1 MGGKST
7 MPWWYRANAKKALES
22 WIRPLIAPRPY
33 TARYEVGDGSYMNFS
48 SREIVVD
55 PTAWDFMEVAKHLPL
70 TWNGKRVDTEAK
82 LQWRFSRTAARHE
95 AMHVLF
101 SVPPE
106 CGGILHFLVNALEDE
121 WMEQLA
127 RFYYPAAW
135 GDFVFRA
142 RLVTKY
148 YPLPKPEESDRANL
162 MLNMCLYHRFDWKR
176 PKGTPSRYRF
186 QTEEDEQFWREQI
199 RPLVEKAWRT
209 NEDAGRK
216 EIAREIL
223 QLLDIPES
231 APLPSGGLM
240 MSVNPLDVGGE
251 RGEDDAPLPMSVII
265 SRSSAK
271 GSASKDGKDE
281 GSSTEGGK
289 DEGVTGEGEKDGEN
303 KDEGGKG
310 EDASAEQGDSDA
322 SGSGGGVGEGMEGP
336 PHYALVT
343 LVSEDD
349 EVPSPLTAANE
360 LYLLPPQY
368 LENQVRGEKS
378 RLLRVLL
385 AKTPDAGEDA
395 SPAGGEFDIES
406 YLRSN
411 GARPFL
417 LLDDAAPDHEGLA
430 IALLI
435 DTTGSM
441 DGWEGEGGLDARGK
455 FLPDFYRPWHRMTYA
470 RQVAMLFELVC
481 PPAGIKLLIGATG
494 DDGPLVHLAV
504 DSGDWDSAPLRYK
517 PHQPVTWLRD
527 RSTPRDSEVTRA
539 AIAGLY
545 GRYGRERISASLR
558 VAERELAQCRAGTRL
573 IVYVH
578 DGMPT
583 DEEETTII
591 SVLKDIRRKGT
602 LVVAPYVGDQSDIAN
617 LSAIFGPQW
626 TLAVPQLP
634 DLSKRLGRLLLR
646 YARK

>member
-1 MGGKST
+1 MGVKST

-33 TARYEVGDGSYMNFS
+33 TARFEVTGQSYMNFS
-48 SREIVVD
+48 TREIVVD
-55 PTAWDFMEVAKHLPL
+55 PTAWDFMRVAEHLPL
-70 TWNGKRVDTEAK
+70 SWNGKWVDTEAK
-82 LQWRFSRTAARHE
+82 LQWRFARTAARHE

-101 SVPPE
+101 SVPPD

-127 RFYYPAAW
+127 RFFYPAAW

-142 RLVTKY
+142 RLVTRY
-148 YPLPKPEESDRANL
+148 YPLPDPAKSDRANL
-162 MLNMCLYHRFDWKR
+162 LLNMCLYHRFDWKR

-216 EIAREIL
+216 DIAREIL
-223 QLLDIPES
+223 RLLDIPED
-231 APLPSGGLM
+231 APIPRSGLM
-240 MSVNPLDVGGE
+240 MSANPLDVAGE
-251 RGEDDAPLPMSVII
+251 RGEDDEPMPPGMII
-265 SRSSAK
+265 ARRSAK
-271 GSASKDGKDE
+271 SAASKGGERKTEGDKDE
-281 GSSTEGGK
+281 GETDQEGK
-289 DEGVTGEGEKDGEN
+289 NEENQDEE
-303 KDEGGKG
+303 GKG
-310 EDASAEQGDSDA
+310 EDASTEHGDSEA
-322 SGSGGGVGEGMEGP
+322 STSGDGGGEAEAL
-336 PHYALVT
+336 PHDALVS
-343 LVSEDD
+343 LVSDDD
-349 EVPSPLTAANE
+349 EVPSPLTAADE

-368 LENQVRGEKS
+368 LESQVRGEKS

-385 AKTPDAGEDA
+385 AKTPEAGEEV
-395 SPAGGEFDIES
+395 SPVGGEFDVEA
-406 YLRSN
+406 YLRSD
-411 GARPFL
+411 GARPFRL
-417 LLDDAAPDHEGLA
+417 LNDAAPDHEGLA

-441 DGWEGEGGLDARGK
+441 EGWVGAGGLDARGV
-455 FLPDFYRPWHRMTYA
+455 FLPSFYHPSHRMTYA

-481 PPAGIKLLIGATG
+481 PPAGIKLLIGAAG
-494 DDGPLVHLAV
+494 DYGWLIHLAAPP
-504 DSGDWDSAPLRYK
+504 GDWRSAPIRSK
-517 PHQPVTWLRD
+517 PDQPITWLRD

-545 GRYGRERISASLR
+545 GRYERERISASLR
-558 VAERELAQCRAGTRL
+558 VAERELAELRAGTRL
-573 IVYVH
+573 IVYIH

-583 DEEETTII
+583 DEEETKIV

-602 LVVAPYVGDQSDIAN
+602 LVVAPYVGDQWDIAN

-626 TLAVPQLP
+626 TIPVPRLP

-646 YARK
+646 YAHK

>member
-1 MGGKST
+1 MDVKTT

-33 TARYEVGDGSYMNFS
+33 TARYEVGEGSYMNFR

-55 PTAWDFMEVAKHLPL
+55 PTAWDFMNVAKHLPL

-82 LQWRFSRTAARHE
+82 LQWRFARTAARHE

-106 CGGILHFLVNALEDE
+106 CSGIFHFLVNALEDE

-142 RLVTKY
+142 RLVTNY
-148 YPLPKPEESDRANL
+148 YRLPDPEKCDRATL
-162 MLNMCLYHRFDWKR
+162 LLNMCLYHRFDWKR
-176 PKGTPSRYRF
+176 KKGTPSRYRF
-186 QTEEDEQFWREQI
+186 QTEGDAQFWQEQI

-216 EIAREIL
+216 DIAREIL

-231 APLPSGGLM
+231 APLPSDGLM
-240 MSVNPLDVGGE
+240 MCVNPFDIGGE
-251 RGEDDAPLPMSVII
+251 RGGDDTPLSMSVIV
-265 SRSSAK
+265 K
-271 GSASKDGKDE
+271 GGASQDGKDKD
-281 GSSTEGGK
+281 GSTEGGK
-289 DEGVTGEGEKDGEN
+289 DEGKTGEGEREGEN
-303 KDEGGKG
+303 RDEGGKG
-310 EDASAEQGDSDA
+310 KDASAEQGDSDA
-322 SGSGGGVGEGMEGP
+322 SGRGGGVGEGEGL
-336 PHYALVT
+336 PHDALVT

-349 EVPSPLTAANE
+349 EVPSPLTASDE

-368 LENQVRGEKS
+368 LENQVRGEKN

-395 SPAGGEFDIES
+395 SPAGGEFDVEA
-406 YLRSN
+406 YLRSD
-411 GARPFL
+411 GARPFR

-441 DGWEGEGGLDARGK
+441 DGWSGEGGLDARGK

-481 PPAGIKLLIGATG
+481 PPASIKLLIGAAG
-494 DDGPLVHLAV
+494 DDGSLVHLATYP
-504 DSGDWDSAPLRYK
+504 GDWDSAPLRCK

-527 RSTPRDSEVTRA
+527 RSTPRNSEVTRA

-558 VAERELAQCRAGTRL
+558 VAERELAECRAGSRL

-583 DEEETTII
+583 DEEETTIL
-591 SVLKDIRRKGT
+591 SVLKDIRRKGI
-602 LVVAPYVGDQSDIAN
+602 LVVAPFVGDQSDIAN

-626 TLAVPQLP
+626 TIPVPQLP
-634 DLSKRLGRLLLR
+634 DLSKRLGRLLLK
-646 YARK
+646 YAQK

>member
-1 MGGKST
+1 

-22 WIRPLIAPRPY
+22 WVRPLIAPRPY
-33 TARYEVGDGSYMNFS
+33 TVRYEVTGSSYMDFGA
-48 SREIVVD
+48 REIVID
-55 PTAWDFMEVAKHLPL
+55 PTAWDFMEVVKHLPL
-70 TWNGKRVDTEAK
+70 SWNGKRVDTEAK

-142 RLVTKY
+142 RLVTMY
-148 YPLPKPEESDRANL
+148 YPLPNPEECNRGTL

-176 PKGTPSRYRF
+176 KKGTPSRVRF
-186 QTEEDEQFWREQI
+186 RTDEDAQFWNEQI

-216 EIAREIL
+216 DIAREIL
-223 QLLDIPES
+223 RLLDIPES

-251 RGEDDAPLPMSVII
+251 RGEDDAPLPVSVMVA
-265 SRSSAK
+265 RASAK
-271 GSASKDGKDE
+271 GAGSKEGKDE
-281 GSSTEGGK
+281 GET
-289 DEGVTGEGEKDGEN
+289 DEGEN

-310 EDASAEQGDSDA
+310 EDASAEQGNSDV
-322 SGSGGGVGEGMEGP
+322 SGSGGGVGGETEGP

-395 SPAGGEFDIES
+395 SPAGGEFDVAS
-406 YLRSN
+406 YLRSD

-441 DGWEGEGGLDARGK
+441 YGWSEEGGLDARGV
-455 FLPDFYRPWHRMTYA
+455 FLPDFYRPYHRMTYA

-481 PPAGIKLLIGATG
+481 PPAGIKLLIGAAG
-494 DDGPLVHLAV
+494 DNGPLIHLAV

-517 PHQPVTWLRD
+517 PLQPVTWLRS
-527 RSTPRDSEVTRA
+527 RETPRDSEVTRA

-545 GRYGRERISASLR
+545 GRYGCERISASLR
-558 VAERELAQCRAGTRL
+558 VAEHELAQCRAGTRL

-626 TLAVPQLP
+626 TLAVPRLP

-646 YARK
+646 YAQK

>member
-1 MGGKST
+1 MGTRTT
-7 MPWWYRANAKKALES
+7 MPWWHRANAKKALES

-33 TARYEVGDGSYMNFS
+33 TVRFEVTGQSYMNFS
-48 SREIVVD
+48 TREIVVD
-55 PTAWDFMEVAKHLPL
+55 PTAWDFMRVAEHLPL

-82 LQWRFSRTAARHE
+82 LQWRFARTAARHE

-101 SVPPE
+101 SVPPD
-106 CGGILHFLVNALEDE
+106 CSGILHFLVNILEDE

-127 RFYYPAAW
+127 RFYYPTAW

-142 RLVTKY
+142 RLVTMY
-148 YPLPKPEESDRANL
+148 YPLPDPEKCDRGAL
-162 MLNMCLYHRFDWKR
+162 MLNRCLYHRFDWKR
-176 PKGTPSRYRF
+176 KKGTPSRFRF
-186 QTEEDEQFWREQI
+186 RTEEDTQFWNEQI

-216 EIAREIL
+216 DIAREIL
-223 QLLDIPES
+223 RLLDIPES
-231 APLPSGGLM
+231 APLPSSGLM
-240 MSVNPLDVGGE
+240 MSLNPFDIGGE
-251 RGEDDAPLPMSVII
+251 RGEDDAPLPMGVIV
-265 SRSSAK
+265 K
-271 GSASKDGKDE
+271 GGASKEGKDE
-281 GSSTEGGK
+281 GGK
-289 DEGVTGEGEKDGEN
+289 DDGETGEGEKDGEN

-310 EDASAEQGDSDA
+310 EDANAEQGDGDA
-322 SGSGGGVGEGMEGP
+322 SSRGGGVGEGEGL

-349 EVPSPLTAANE
+349 EVPPPLTAADE

-395 SPAGGEFDIES
+395 SPSGGEFDVES
-406 YLRSN
+406 YLRSD
-411 GARPFL
+411 GARPFR

-441 DGWEGEGGLDARGK
+441 YGWVGEGGLDARGR
-455 FLPDFYRPWHRMTYA
+455 FLPDFYNPYHRMTYA

-481 PPAGIKLLIGATG
+481 PPAGIKLLIGAAG
-494 DDGPLVHLAV
+494 DNGPLVHLATYP
-504 DSGDWDSAPLRYK
+504 GDWHSAPERYK

-527 RSTPRDSEVTRA
+527 RSTPCDSEVTRA

-545 GRYGRERISASLR
+545 GRYGCERISASLR

-591 SVLKDIRRKGT
+591 SALKDIRRKGT

-626 TLAVPQLP
+626 TLPVERLP

>member
-1 MGGKST
+1 MTTAKTGV
-7 MPWWYRANAKKALES
+7 PWWYRANAKKALES
-22 WIRPLIAPRPY
+22 WVRPLIAPRPY
-33 TARYEVGDGSYMNFS
+33 TVRYEVGEGSYMHFGT
-48 SREIVVD
+48 REIVID

-70 TWNGKRVDTEAK
+70 NWNGKRVDTEAR
-82 LQWRFSRTAARHE
+82 LQWRFARTAARHE

-127 RFYYPAAW
+127 RHYYPAAW

-142 RLVTKY
+142 RLVTLY
-148 YPLPKPEESDRANL
+148 YPLPNPEECDRGTLLLNL
-162 MLNMCLYHRFDWKR
+162 CLYHRFDWKR
-176 PKGTPSRYRF
+176 KKGTPSRFRF
-186 QTEEDEQFWREQI
+186 RTEEDAQFWNEQI

-216 EIAREIL
+216 DIAREIL
-223 QLLDIPES
+223 RLLDIPES

-251 RGEDDAPLPMSVII
+251 RGEDDAPLPVSVIVAGA
-265 SRSSAK
+265 SAK
-271 GSASKDGKDE
+271 GAASQDKDGKDE
-281 GSSTEGGK
+281 GGSAEGG
-289 DEGVTGEGEKDGEN
+289 

-310 EDASAEQGDSDA
+310 EDASAEQGDSET
-322 SGSGGGVGEGMEGP
+322 SGSSEGVGETEEL
-336 PHYALVT
+336 PHDALVS

-349 EVPSPLTAANE
+349 EVPSPLTAADE

-385 AKTPDAGEDA
+385 AKTPDVGEDA
-395 SPAGGEFDIES
+395 SPAGGAFDLES
-406 YLRSN
+406 YLRSD

-417 LLDDAAPDHEGLA
+417 LLDEAAPDHEGLA

-441 DGWEGEGGLDARGK
+441 DGWIGEGGLDARGV
-455 FLPDFYRPWHRMTYA
+455 FLPDFYRPYHRMTYA
-470 RQVAMLFELVC
+470 RQVSMLFELVC
-481 PPAGIKLLIGATG
+481 PPAGMQLLIGAAG
-494 DDGPLVHLAV
+494 DDGMLIHLAT
-504 DSGDWDSAPLRYK
+504 DSGDWHSAPLRRK
-517 PHQPVTWLRD
+517 PYQPVTWLRD
-527 RSTPRDSEVTRA
+527 RSTPRESEVTRA

-545 GRYGRERISASLR
+545 GRYQRERISASLR
-558 VAERELAQCRAGTRL
+558 VAERELAACRAGTRL
-573 IVYVH
+573 IIYIH

-583 DEEETTII
+583 DEKETTII
-591 SVLKDIRRKGT
+591 SVLKDIRRKGN
-602 LVVAPYVGDQSDIAN
+602 LVVAPYVGDQSDIAR
-617 LSAIFGPQW
+617 LAAIFGPQW
-626 TLAVPQLP
+626 TLAVPQLS

-646 YARK
+646 YAHK